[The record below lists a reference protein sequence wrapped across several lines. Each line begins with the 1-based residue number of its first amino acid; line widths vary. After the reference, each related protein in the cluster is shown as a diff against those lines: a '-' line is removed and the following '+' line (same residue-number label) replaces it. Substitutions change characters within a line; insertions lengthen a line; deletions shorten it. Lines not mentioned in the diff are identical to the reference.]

1 MTMQKRDKVSTVA
14 ALKKAFKQHG
24 VHITAK
30 DIRKAFPTQSDA
42 KAKQLSAIKRKARER
57 GD

>member
-1 MTMQKRDKVSTVA
+1 MIKRDKVSTVA

-30 DIRKAFPTQSDA
+30 DIRKAFPTQSDV
-42 KAKQLSAIKRKARER
+42 KAKQLSEIKRKSRER
-57 GD
+57 MVN